1 MNYQRS
7 KAPLS
12 LMEQLIMVFVFAFAA
27 AVCLQ
32 AFVYSDNLSKDGTA
46 REMAA
51 TRATEVA
58 EVCKSCRGDLDK
70 AAAQL
75 AGTIVPTDGG
85 NSLEKAY
92 DEDGL
97 RVVLDTPT
105 TESLTGDVAFQKAR
119 VSVWEIPEES
129 NTKPNQENT
138 PVYTMTVAWQTA
150 DQVVK

>member
-1 MNYQRS
+1 MSYQRS

-32 AFVYSDNLSKDGTA
+32 AFVYSDNLSKNGTA

-58 EVCKSCRGDLDK
+58 EVCKAYRGDLEQ
-70 AAAQL
+70 AASRLEATL
-75 AGTIVPTDGG
+75 VPTDAG
-85 NSLEKAY
+85 NGLEMTYA
-92 DEDGL
+92 DDGL

-105 TESLTGDVAFQKAR
+105 TETVTADAAIQKAK
-119 VSVWEIPEES
+119 VSVWEIPKEGQQEEA
-129 NTKPNQENT
+129 PI
-138 PVYTMTVAWQTA
+138 YTMTVAWQTVG
-150 DQVVK
+150 QVEK